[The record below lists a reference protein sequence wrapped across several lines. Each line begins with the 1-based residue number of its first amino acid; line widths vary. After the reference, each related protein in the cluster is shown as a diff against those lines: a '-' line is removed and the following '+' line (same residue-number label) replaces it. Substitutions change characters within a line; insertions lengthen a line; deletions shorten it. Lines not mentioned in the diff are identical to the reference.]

1 MTTLEL
7 PSQGDLTTLMKR
19 EMQHHPAGFEGN
31 LRPMRRLDHHPA
43 VISLKEAAAHEA
55 QEDQTDEMSL

>member
-1 MTTLEL
+1 MT
-7 PSQGDLTTLMKR
+7 R